1 MHHAS
6 QLQIKPAQGGVRSH
20 WIETIAKLGSSL
32 HIILALFFVELPL
45 FLSCG
50 ILILLVL
57 GDEVVH
63 IAFSFREF
71 HFIHTFT
78 GVPVQKGFA
87 AEHRSEILCNTLAH
101 FLDCCCISKECH
113 CHLQSFGRDVTDSC
127 LDVFGDPL
135 NEIGRILVLD
145 IEQLLVNLFC
155 RHATS
160 EQRPCCEISPMPR
173 VSGAHH
179 VLGIEHLLGESH

>member
-32 HIILALFFVELPL
+32 HIILALFFIELTL

-57 GDEVVH
+57 GDKVVH

-87 AEHRSEILCNTLAH
+87 AEHRSEILCNTLEH
-101 FLDCCCISKECH
+101 FLDCSCIPKELH
-113 CHLQSFGRDVTDSC
+113 CHLQSLWWDITHSC
-127 LDVFGDPL
+127 LDVIGDPL
-135 NEIGRILVLD
+135 NEIRRVLVLH
-145 IEQLLVNLFC
+145 IEHLLVDLLC

-160 EQRPCCEISPMPR
+160 EKRCCREISPM
-173 VSGAHH
+173 
-179 VLGIEHLLGESH
+179 